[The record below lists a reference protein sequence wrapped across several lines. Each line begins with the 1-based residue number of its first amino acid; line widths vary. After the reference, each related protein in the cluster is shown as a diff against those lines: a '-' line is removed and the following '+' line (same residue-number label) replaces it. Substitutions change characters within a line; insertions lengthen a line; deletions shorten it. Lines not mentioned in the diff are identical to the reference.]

1 MLPSLSL
8 SNNDLHVQEMPEYL
22 SFPISSFS
30 LSRDLLRCSVSS
42 CPSLHL
48 GRTLDLLSGS
58 ETVLSVYDRIE
69 GAASQLDEERSGV
82 SAVLAEGVF
91 ARYVLCLMCCLAT
104 VFLMPVLCSILPHRD
119 GILMQ
124 ASAVAMPLMKYSF
137 AEIKR
142 RSVARTKSTSSS
154 GHTGPITEAS
164 AADLEDLVRIL
175 QRSENHLLAT
185 RILLGSWHSSQS
197 KAQVRSLL

>member
-8 SNNDLHVQEMPEYL
+8 SNNDQHVQEMPEYL

-69 GAASQLDEERSGV
+69 GAATQLDEERSGV

-91 ARYVLCLMCCLAT
+91 ARY
-104 VFLMPVLCSILPHRD
+104 CSRLF
-119 GILMQ
+119 
-124 ASAVAMPLMKYSF
+124 Y
-137 AEIKR
+137 
-142 RSVARTKSTSSS
+142 
-154 GHTGPITEAS
+154 
-164 AADLEDLVRIL
+164 
-175 QRSENHLLAT
+175 
-185 RILLGSWHSSQS
+185 
-197 KAQVRSLL
+197 

>member
-8 SNNDLHVQEMPEYL
+8 SNNDQHVAEMPEYL

-91 ARYVLCLMCCLAT
+91 ARYFLLVMCN
-104 VFLMPVLCSILPHRD
+104 ILFD
-119 GILMQ
+119 
-124 ASAVAMPLMKYSF
+124 
-137 AEIKR
+137 
-142 RSVARTKSTSSS
+142 
-154 GHTGPITEAS
+154 
-164 AADLEDLVRIL
+164 
-175 QRSENHLLAT
+175 N
-185 RILLGSWHSSQS
+185 
-197 KAQVRSLL
+197 KA